1 MKKKHLRL
9 IVSNDCKNAKMVDFV
24 GVWLRCLEQFRC
36 IFTPKRAKIYILK
49 DSLIKIYRDYEIT
62 TGICDIPYYVRAE
75 LKISEIIQ
83 SNKIDYY
90 FKIVEKIRKKSLV

>member
-9 IVSNDCKNAKMVDFV
+9 IVSKNSKNAKMVSIIGFF
-24 GVWLRCLEQFRC
+24 RKCREQFKC
-36 IFTPKRAKIYILK
+36 IITPKKQKIYILK
-49 DSLIKIYRDYEIT
+49 DSLIKIYRDYEVS

-90 FKIVEKIRKKSLV
+90 FKIVEKIRKKSLG